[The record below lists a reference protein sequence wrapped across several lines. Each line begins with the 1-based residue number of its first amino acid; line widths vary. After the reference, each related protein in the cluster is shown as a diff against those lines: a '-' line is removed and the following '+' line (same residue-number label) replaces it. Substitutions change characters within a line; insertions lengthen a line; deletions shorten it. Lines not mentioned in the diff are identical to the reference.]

1 MPQEVAMP
9 LTDLVIADCMDARQ
23 VCDSACPIEVF
34 NGMDAKG
41 IDPVKLGTLYA
52 VLTNTEYDPSVATGK
67 QLCDGG
73 DEGPWVIEVPND
85 LVQLLAKLDAKEIV
99 NAAAKW
105 AKTEEFS
112 LKYDNWPPEAVH
124 EVLSDMAKLCARAAA
139 AKKSV
144 LMWMSL

>member
-1 MPQEVAMP
+1 MP
-9 LTDLVIADCMDARQ
+9 LTDFVIADTKDARR
-23 VCDSACPIEVF
+23 VCDAACPSEEF

-52 VLTNTEYDPSVATGK
+52 ILTNTEFDPSATTGRP
-67 QLCDGG
+67 LCDGG
-73 DEGPWVIEVPND
+73 DEGPWVIEVPSD
-85 LVQLLAKLDAKEIV
+85 LVQRLAKLDAKGIAA
-99 NAAAKW
+99 AAAKW

-112 LKYDNWPPEAVH
+112 PQYDNWPPEAVH
-124 EVLSDMAKLCARAAA
+124 ETLIDIAKLCVQATA

>member
-1 MPQEVAMP
+1 MP
-9 LTDLVIADCMDARQ
+9 LTDCVIVDRKDARQ
-23 VCDSACPIEVF
+23 VCDAACPSEDF

-52 VLTNTEYDPSVATGK
+52 VLTGSEYDPDFTGK
-67 QLCDGG
+67 PLCDGG

-85 LVQLLAKLDAKEIV
+85 LVQRLAKLDAKQIGV
-99 NAAAKW
+99 AAAEW

-112 LKYDNWPPEAVH
+112 PQYDNWPAEAVH
-124 EVLSDMAKLCARAAA
+124 EVLAEFAKLCAQAVA